1 MDGHAHVAGMAGSE
15 GRKITR
21 TCCLATFAA
30 AFSRDDSD
38 AYSLALA
45 MYPCATSW
53 SWIAPAFSRSASAC
67 HRPSPASTLRR
78 VRSCTHVTGRDKVEM
93 CVRYR

>member
-1 MDGHAHVAGMAGSE
+1 MDGHAHVVGMAGSE

-30 AFSRDDSD
+30 AFSREDSD

-67 HRPSPASTLRR
+67 HRRAVPCVNTSPGALVYPRNR
-78 VRSCTHVTGRDKVEM
+78 EG
-93 CVRYR
+93 